1 MEPVP
6 QSTADGERF
15 GERRGAM
22 MTALQVNDWTVPD
35 RFTLE
40 MHACPENVYLVRTL
54 VDQAV
59 ESWGLTGLRDL
70 GRLILTEL
78 ATNATRQY
86 PGALINVWVARPAH
100 PVIEVGVWDPDHAT
114 MPRVIDPEQAG
125 ETGRGLF
132 LIRALTNG
140 RLGWQPSP
148 HRGKVVWARFGP

>member
-1 MEPVP
+1 
-6 QSTADGERF
+6 
-15 GERRGAM
+15 

-40 MHACPENVYLVRTL
+40 MHACPENVYLVRNL

-59 ESWGLTGLRDL
+59 ASWGLAELRDL

-100 PVIEVGVWDPDHAT
+100 PVIEVGVWDPDTAT
-114 MPRVIDPEQAG
+114 MPRIVDPG
-125 ETGRGLF
+125 EADESGRGLF
-132 LIRALTNG
+132 LIRELTNG